1 MMNTVKHR
9 ISYDITF
16 DYDWFICYIIDIC
29 QKQEII
35 MARPCRQR
43 RIKHFPDHWSFY
55 AADNESSK
63 EEIIMS
69 LDEYETIRLIDHEGK
84 TQEECAL
91 SMDVART
98 TVTAIYESARRKL
111 SGMIIEGKPIRI
123 SGGIYRLSSD
133 QKHSIE
139 RKDQNMKR
147 IAVTY
152 ENGMIGQ
159 HFGHTEEFKLYDAEE
174 RKIVNEQ
181 IISTNGEGH
190 GMLAG
195 VLKEAQVDLL
205 ICGGIG
211 MGARM
216 ALQEAGIDLIPGTQ
230 GAADEVVNA
239 YLNGTLQYDPD
250 ETCHHHDH
258 EENHDCYHKD
268 GCVDHRCH

>member
-1 MMNTVKHR
+1 
-9 ISYDITF
+9 
-16 DYDWFICYIIDIC
+16 
-29 QKQEII
+29 

-43 RIKHFPDHWSFY
+43 RIKQFPDHWSF
-55 AADNESSK
+55 SSTAKENGK
-63 EEIIMS
+63 EEIVMS

-84 TQEECAL
+84 TQEECAS

-98 TVTAIYESARRKL
+98 TVTAIYDSARKKL
-111 SGMIIEGKPIRI
+111 SLMIVEGRPLRI

-133 QKHSIE
+133 RNPSME
-139 RKDQNMKR
+139 RKKQSMKR

-159 HFGHTEEFKLYDAEE
+159 HFGHTEEFKLYDVEE
-174 RKIVNEQ
+174 GTVINEQ
-181 IISTNGEGH
+181 VISTNGEGH

-195 VLKEAQVDLL
+195 VLKEAQADLL

-216 ALQEAGIDLIPGTQ
+216 ALEEAGIDLIPGTQ
-230 GAADEVVNA
+230 GTADDVVSA
-239 YLNGTLQYDPD
+239 YLNDVLQYDPD

-258 EENHDCYHKD
+258 EEGHDCHHHEH
-268 GCVDHRCH
+268 GCEGHCMN

>member
-1 MMNTVKHR
+1 
-9 ISYDITF
+9 
-16 DYDWFICYIIDIC
+16 
-29 QKQEII
+29 

-43 RIKHFPDHWSFY
+43 RIRQFPDHWFFSS
-55 AADNESSK
+55 ADQENEQK
-63 EEIIMS
+63 EIVMS

-98 TVTAIYESARRKL
+98 TVTAIYDSARRKL
-111 SGMIIEGKPIRI
+111 SRMIVEGKPLRI

-133 QKHSIE
+133 RDQSIE
-139 RKDQNMKR
+139 RKKQNMKR

-152 ENGMIGQ
+152 ENGMVGQ
-159 HFGHTEEFKLYDAEE
+159 HFGHTEQFKLYDVEE
-174 RKIVNEQ
+174 GKIVKEQ

-195 VLKEAQVDLL
+195 VLKEAQADLL

-216 ALQEAGIDLIPGTQ
+216 ALEEADITLIPGTY
-230 GAADEVVNA
+230 GTADEVVNA
-239 YLNGTLQYDPD
+239 YLNDTLQYDPD

-258 EENHDCYHKD
+258 EEGHDCRHEH
-268 GCVDHRCH
+268 GCEGHCVN

>member
-1 MMNTVKHR
+1 
-9 ISYDITF
+9 
-16 DYDWFICYIIDIC
+16 
-29 QKQEII
+29 

-43 RIKHFPDHWSFY
+43 RIKHFPDYWTFSV
-55 AADNESSK
+55 ADNENRQ

-84 TQEECAL
+84 TQVECAL

-98 TVTAIYESARRKL
+98 TVTAIYDSARKKL
-111 SGMIIEGKPIRI
+111 SRMIVEGNPVRI

-133 QKHSIE
+133 RNHTIE
-139 RKDQNMKR
+139 GKDYNMNR

-159 HFGHTEEFKLYDAEE
+159 HFGHTEEFKLYDVEAG
-174 RKIVNEQ
+174 KIVQEQ
-181 IISTNGEGH
+181 VISTNGEGH

-216 ALQEAGIDLIPGTQ
+216 ALEEAGIGLIPGTQ
-230 GAADEVVNA
+230 GTADEVVNA
-239 YLNGTLQYDPD
+239 CLDGTLEYDPG
-250 ETCHHHDH
+250 EICHHHDH
-258 EENHDCYHKD
+258 EGGHDCDHEQGCENH
-268 GCVDHRCH
+268 CHNA

>member
-1 MMNTVKHR
+1 
-9 ISYDITF
+9 
-16 DYDWFICYIIDIC
+16 
-29 QKQEII
+29 

-43 RIKHFPDHWSFY
+43 RIRQFPDHWFFSS
-55 AADNESSK
+55 ADQENEQK
-63 EEIIMS
+63 EIVMS
-69 LDEYETIRLIDHEGK
+69 LDEFETIRLIDHEGK

-91 SMDVART
+91 NMDVART
-98 TVTAIYESARRKL
+98 TVTAIYDSARRKL
-111 SGMIIEGKPIRI
+111 SRMIVEGKPLRI

-133 QKHSIE
+133 RDQSIE
-139 RKDQNMKR
+139 RKKQNMKR

-159 HFGHTEEFKLYDAEE
+159 HFGHTEQFKLYDVEE
-174 RKIVNEQ
+174 GKIVKEQ

-195 VLKEAQVDLL
+195 VLKEAQADLL

-216 ALQEAGIDLIPGTQ
+216 ALEEADITLIPGTY
-230 GAADEVVNA
+230 GTADEVVNA
-239 YLNGTLQYDPD
+239 YLNDTLQYDPD

-258 EENHDCYHKD
+258 EKDHDCRHEH
-268 GCVDHRCH
+268 GCEGHCKN